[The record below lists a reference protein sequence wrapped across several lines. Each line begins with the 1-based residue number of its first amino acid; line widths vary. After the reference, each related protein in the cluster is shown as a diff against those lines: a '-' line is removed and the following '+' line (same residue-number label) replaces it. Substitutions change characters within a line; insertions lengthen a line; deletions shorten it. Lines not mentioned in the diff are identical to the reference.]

1 MCSLHT
7 YIILKAVIKSNIPM
21 IFRNFVPRL
30 LLMIGGFLLFASIGL
45 NIQLSKTLFGYYRQL
60 NATRLAPL
68 NLSQYPHHEMIDAS
82 QPTVLFL
89 GDSRAA
95 AWPFPADL
103 PQFHFINRGIG
114 AQTSAQVQLRYTV
127 HVESLN
133 PDILVLQVGINDLKT
148 IPLFPEHKIGI
159 IEASQ
164 QHITTIV
171 DRAIDQDTTVILTTI
186 FPVGEVPLARRFVW
200 SPEVAEAVRTV
211 NRYLHTLASEQIVIF
226 DSYDLLVDESTGLIK
241 PEYAADELHL
251 NQHGYDHLNEA
262 LTATLLAVEHNR
274 D

>member
-1 MCSLHT
+1 M
-7 YIILKAVIKSNIPM
+7 K
-21 IFRNFVPRL
+21 FRNLVPRL
-30 LLMIGGFLLFASIGL
+30 LLIVGTFLLFASIGL
-45 NIQLSKTLFGYYRQL
+45 NIQLFRVVFGYYRQL
-60 NATRLAPL
+60 NATRLTPL
-68 NLSQYPHHEMIDAS
+68 NLSQYPHHDMIDTS

-95 AWPFPADL
+95 AWPFPAEL

-114 AQTSAQVQLRYTV
+114 AQTSAQVQLRYTA
-127 HVESLN
+127 HVASLT

-148 IPLFPEHKIGI
+148 IPLFPERKPRI

-171 DRAIDQDTTVILTTI
+171 SRATDQDTTVILTTI
-186 FPVGEVPLARRFVW
+186 FPVGDVPFARRFVW

-211 NRYLHTLASEQIVIF
+211 NRYLHTLASEQIIIF
-226 DSYDLLVDESTGLIK
+226 DSYQLLVDETTGLIK

-251 NQHGYDHLNEA
+251 NQHGYEQLNEA
-262 LTATLLAVEHNR
+262 LTATLLAIENTL